1 MYLLDTNVISET
13 RKPRPHGGVMEWF
26 RRKRDEKVY
35 LPAVVFGELQ
45 SGVEKTRRQ
54 DRQKALEI
62 ENWIDELAEAFAV
75 IPMQAVEFREWARL
89 MNRKSDQVAR
99 DAMIAATA
107 RIHRLT
113 VVTRNVRDFEHFPV
127 ETFNPFHYKP

>member
-13 RKPRPHGGVMEWF
+13 RKPRPHGAVMEWF
-26 RRKRDEKVY
+26 RHRRNEKVY

-45 SGVEKTRRQ
+45 LGVEKTRRQ
-54 DRQKALEI
+54 DQQKALEL
-62 ENWIDELAEAFAV
+62 EGWINELVEVFEI
-75 IPMQAVEFREWARL
+75 IPMQAVEFREWAKL
-89 MNRKSDQVAR
+89 MDRKSDQISR

-107 RIHRLT
+107 RIHRLV
-113 VVTRNVRDFEHFPV
+113 VVTRNIRDFEQFEV